1 MSVRLLPVA
10 VAMAGVTAGVV
21 LLAGCSSDEP
31 EPPRV
36 PPIESPK
43 GLVGLDPCTLVDGA
57 ERADLGLGPGVPGTD
72 ELGANC
78 KWSGESPRS
87 VQLTSYTSGDG
98 LTDLTKKVDPAASR
112 VRLSG
117 YPALETFTTGGAF
130 CRYDIGVA
138 KEQAIVATM
147 DGGEPDSCT
156 ALQKLLTAVLSQ
168 LPASE

>member
-1 MSVRLLPVA
+1 VIVRLLPAA
-10 VAMAGVTAGVV
+10 VAIAGVT

-31 EPPRV
+31 QPPRV

-43 GLVGLDPCTLVDGA
+43 GLVGLDPCALVDGTA
-57 ERADLGLGPGVPGTD
+57 RASLGLGKGVPGTD

-78 KWSGESPRS
+78 KWSGKSPRT

-98 LTDLTKKVDPAASR
+98 LSDLTEKVDPAASR

-117 YPALETFTTGGAF
+117 YPALETFTTGGEF

-138 KEQAIVATM
+138 QEQAIVATM

-156 ALQKLLTAVLSQ
+156 ALQKLLNAVLSR
-168 LPASE
+168 LPASK

>member
-1 MSVRLLPVA
+1 VTVRLLATALATCA
-10 VAMAGVTAGVV
+10 VLVS
-21 LLAGCSSDEP
+21 AGCSSEA
-31 EPPRV
+31 PPPPSV

-43 GLVGLDPCTLVDGA
+43 GLVGLDPCALVDGDA
-57 ERADLGLGPGVPGTD
+57 RARLGLGPGKPGAD

-78 KWSGESPRS
+78 RWTGRKPLS

-98 LTDLTKKVDPAASR
+98 LSDLTEQVDPAASR

-130 CRYDIGVA
+130 CRYDVGVA
-138 KEQAIVATM
+138 AEEAIVATM

-156 ALQKLLTAVLSQ
+156 ALQKLLTTVLSR
-168 LPASE
+168 LPRSN